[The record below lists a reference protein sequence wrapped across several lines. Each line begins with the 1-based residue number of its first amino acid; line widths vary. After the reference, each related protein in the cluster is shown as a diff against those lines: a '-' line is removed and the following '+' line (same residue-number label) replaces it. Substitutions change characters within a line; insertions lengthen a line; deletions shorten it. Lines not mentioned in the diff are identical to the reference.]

1 MIMVVGDDG
10 VNDGGD
16 GGDDHDG
23 VIDGSGNVD
32 DDHGVDDGV
41 YDVDDGVDRDDD
53 GVDDDGGVDGDDGG
67 VGDDDSGDDGID
79 GEDGIDDGGDGD
91 DDSGDDG
98 IDEGGDGNYGVDED
112 IDDDDG
118 VVGDDGGDGDDD
130 SVDDDDD
137 GGGEDGIDDGGDG
150 DDEDIDDDDGVDGI
164 DDGGDGDDED
174 IDDDDGVDDD
184 IDDDDGVVGD
194 DDGDNDDI
202 DDDGID
208 GDDGVDDDGEDGIN
222 DGGDGDNDSGDDGV
236 DDDDG
241 GGEDGINDGGDG
253 DDGVDEDIDDN
264 DGVVG
269 GDGDDDGGDGD
280 DGGFFHSYVAQE
292 DPGRSGLI
300 PISGFKSIYKKLVYR
315 PELLQLF
322 HRLSEDRRA
331 LSVQSLREFLQDE
344 QCQAEEDAERLLHRH
359 ELMAEAFSAR
369 RDNYLTI
376 EGFTRLMTS
385 EDVHI
390 LRKEHC
396 QVYQDMTQPLTN
408 YYISSSHN
416 TYLLSNQIV
425 GQSHLYAYSSV
436 LLRGCRCL
444 EIDCWDGE
452 ADEPLVFH
460 GHTLTS
466 RLLFRDVVSVIKQYA
481 FQASPY
487 PLILSLENHC
497 SPRQQEVM
505 AKHLRTILGE
515 TLLSMTLDNSFSG
528 VLPSPEALKGKILIK
543 DKKVGLLKETI
554 LGPLPSTNGQVAEYE
569 EQGEDDEKE
578 DSKKRRFFAKLLQR
592 SPVSKTEQLQK
603 TMLSRQ
609 LSDLVIYTKSKKFIS
624 FQYSRENQKFYEIN
638 SLSEQEAQ
646 KLVQSSAPEF
656 VHHTCR
662 FLTRIYPKG
671 SRISS
676 SNFCP
681 SAFWNVGCQ
690 MVALNFQTPGIAMD
704 LQDGKFLDNGGC
716 GYVLKPEYLRSE
728 ESGFH
733 GDSRPL
739 VFTIK
744 VISGFFLPHGS
755 LSTTNT
761 TSLTVTAE
769 IYGGADDG
777 RQKTRAVKN
786 NLFSPLWNQALTFSV
801 QRPALALL
809 RVSVED
815 QRSIPTILPSECI
828 GQYTLPLTSVSRGY
842 RIIPLLNKYGQSL
855 APAALFVHVSY
866 Q

>member
-1 MIMVVGDDG
+1 MDHKGESSRAGERSGLMTHQDVVDTLKGL
-10 VNDGGD
+10 
-16 GGDDHDG
+16 
-23 VIDGSGNVD
+23 NVTTETQ
-32 DDHGVDDGV
+32 HLK
-41 YDVDDGVDRDDD
+41 
-53 GVDDDGGVDGDDGG
+53 
-67 VGDDDSGDDGID
+67 
-79 GEDGIDDGGDGD
+79 
-91 DDSGDDG
+91 
-98 IDEGGDGNYGVDED
+98 
-112 IDDDDG
+112 
-118 VVGDDGGDGDDD
+118 
-130 SVDDDDD
+130 
-137 GGGEDGIDDGGDG
+137 
-150 DDEDIDDDDGVDGI
+150 
-164 DDGGDGDDED
+164 
-174 IDDDDGVDDD
+174 
-184 IDDDDGVVGD
+184 
-194 DDGDNDDI
+194 
-202 DDDGID
+202 
-208 GDDGVDDDGEDGIN
+208 
-222 DGGDGDNDSGDDGV
+222 
-236 DDDDG
+236 
-241 GGEDGINDGGDG
+241 
-253 DDGVDEDIDDN
+253 
-264 DGVVG
+264 
-269 GDGDDDGGDGD
+269 
-280 DGGFFHSYVAQE
+280 FLMKQE
-292 DPGRSGLI
+292 DPGRTGLI
-300 PISGFKSIYKKLVYR
+300 PISGFKSIYKKLVHR

-322 HRLSEDRRA
+322 HRLSKERTA
-331 LSVQSLREFLQDE
+331 LSSQRLREFLLNE
-344 QCQAEEDAERLLHRH
+344 QCQATATEEAAQRLIHKH
-359 ELMAEAFSAR
+359 ELMVEAR

-385 EDVHI
+385 EDVQI

-396 QVYQDMTQPLTN
+396 QVYQDMTQPLTS

-425 GQSHLYAYSSV
+425 GQSHLSAYISA

-452 ADEPLVFH
+452 ADEPVVYH
-460 GHTLTS
+460 GYTLTS
-466 RLLFRDVVSVIKQYA
+466 RLLFKSVISVIKQYA

-515 TLLSMTLDNSFSG
+515 TLLSMTLCNSFSR

-543 DKKVGLLKETI
+543 DKKVGLLKDTI
-554 LGPLPSTNGQVAEYE
+554 LRPLPIANGRVAEYK
-569 EQGEDDEKE
+569 EQGEDYGKE
-578 DSKKRRFFAKLLQR
+578 DSKNRRFFAKLLQR
-592 SPVSKTEQLQK
+592 SPVAKTEQQK
-603 TMLSRQ
+603 TMMSMQ

-671 SRISS
+671 SRTGS
-676 SNFCP
+676 SNFYP
-681 SAFWNVGCQ
+681 SEFWNVGCQ

-716 GYVLKPEYLRSE
+716 GYVLKPEYLLSE
-728 ESGFH
+728 ESAPQCTT
-733 GDSRPL
+733 RPL
-739 VFTIK
+739 IFTIK

-755 LSTTNT
+755 LSKTNT
-761 TSLTVTAE
+761 TSLTVMAE

-786 NLFSPLWNQALTFSV
+786 NSLNPFWNQSLTFSV
-801 QRPALALL
+801 HLPELALL

-815 QRSIPTILPSECI
+815 QYCILSSEFL
-828 GQYTLPLTSVSRGY
+828 GQYTLPLTSMSRGY

-855 APAALFVHVSY
+855 SPAALFVHIFY